1 MKKLLIFTAIVLF
14 GFANVNAQ
22 EEMQFGVK
30 GGLNISTITGDDVDS
45 FDSRTCMHFGVV
57 MELPISEK
65 FSFQPE
71 LLYSCQGADYS
82 EDFIDLDG
90 TIKSVNAAYEGTVKL
105 DYLNIPLIAKL
116 YVSEGFSLEIGP
128 QVGFLISAKDEYDWN
143 GDTGEEDIKEYV
155 KGLDIGA
162 VIGVGY
168 KLEGGLNFG
177 GRYNLG
183 LTDANDGYEVGT
195 YKNGVIQAYVGYF
208 F

>member
-14 GFANVNAQ
+14 GFTNVNAQ

-30 GGLNISTITGDDVDS
+30 GGLNISNITGDDVDS

-143 GDTGEEDIKEYV
+143 GNTGEEDIKEYV